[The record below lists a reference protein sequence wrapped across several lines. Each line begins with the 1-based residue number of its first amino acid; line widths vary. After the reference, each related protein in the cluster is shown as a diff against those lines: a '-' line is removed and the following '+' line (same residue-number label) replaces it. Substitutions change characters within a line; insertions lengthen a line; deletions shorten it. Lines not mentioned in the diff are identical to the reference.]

1 MKKLLELTEVKEHL
15 NTHPLSLLFV
25 KTADCGV
32 CDDVFEKTEELLKQY
47 PQVNAVLV
55 SADES
60 PGVAGEFLV
69 FTAPTIL
76 LFAEGREVHRQARF
90 VLFGKLEEALQGW
103 VEALS

>member
-1 MKKLLELTEVKEHL
+1 MEKLADLVEVQEHISL
-15 NTHPLSLLFV
+15 QPLCLLFI

-32 CDDVFEKTEELLKQY
+32 CDDVYVKTEELLTKY
-47 PQVNAVLV
+47 PQVSAVVV

-60 PGVAGEFLV
+60 PAVAGEFLV

-90 VLFGKLEEALQGW
+90 VVFGKLEEAVQGW